1 MLSKGDNDMMSA
13 ERPFENIH
21 DKGAGARAHARK
33 TLTTSKAEPSG
44 PKLFGIAWL
53 AIQVALAYRYAKT
66 HM

>member
-1 MLSKGDNDMMSA
+1 LRTYMTKVL
-13 ERPFENIH
+13 R
-21 DKGAGARAHARK
+21 AGACKA
-33 TLTTSKAEPSG
+33 LTTSDAEPGG